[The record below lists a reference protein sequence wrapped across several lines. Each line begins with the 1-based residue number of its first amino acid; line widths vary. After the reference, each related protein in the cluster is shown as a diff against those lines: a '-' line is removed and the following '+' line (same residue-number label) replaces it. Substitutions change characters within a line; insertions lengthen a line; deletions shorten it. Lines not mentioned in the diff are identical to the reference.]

1 MSTALRIF
9 QGEFG
14 RVALLD
20 MDKSLVPHAHSQCH
34 VLIKASG
41 ADTHFGVRDRH
52 HLLSERS
59 AVLINAWEPHFYAHR
74 PDAPR
79 TVILAL
85 YIEPAWLATIQN
97 SLRLSAARPDFFPQP
112 CVEISPRIRALADD
126 LIMEMLSPEEIPKDR
141 VEALLF
147 ELMVAVIDP
156 FSEWR
161 NLADLIVSN
170 RGYGYDPRIR
180 RSISYIKANLGS
192 PMDMDMLAREAHLSR
207 AHFFTLFRRCTRI
220 SPNVFI
226 NMMRMERACHRLADH
241 RSGTLGSL
249 SAELGFSEQS
259 HFTRFFR
266 QHLGVAPS
274 EYRRVVDVYGEQP
287 LVLVP
292 GAREPASLS

>member
-59 AVLINAWEPHFYAHR
+59 AVLVNAWEPHFYAHR
-74 PDAPR
+74 TDAPR
-79 TVILAL
+79 TIILAL
-85 YIEPAWLATIQN
+85 YIEPAWLSAIQS
-97 SLRLSAARPDFFPQP
+97 SLRLSAARPDFFRQP

-126 LIMEMLSPEEIPKDR
+126 MIMEMLSPDEVPKER

-147 ELMVAVIDP
+147 ELMLSVIDP

-161 NLADLIVSN
+161 RLTDLIVSN
-170 RGYGYDPRIR
+170 RHHGHDPRIR
-180 RSISYIKANLGS
+180 RSISFIKANLGM
-192 PMDMDMLAREAHLSR
+192 PMSMDMLAREAHLSR
-207 AHFFTLFRRCTRI
+207 AHFFSLFRRCTQM

-226 NMMRMERACHRLADH
+226 NMMRMDRACQRLADQ
-241 RSGTLGSL
+241 RSGTLGHL

-274 EYRRVVDVYGEQP
+274 EYRRVVDVYSEPPQI
-287 LVLVP
+287 LL
-292 GAREPASLS
+292 ARSGSDI